1 MVKISF
7 DFYYSKVR
15 IGRKAY
21 SNVGQLTEYPP
32 PLSPPPLLPPIKRGQ
47 PMIAKVYWR
56 RTIYP
61 ISPSSTTTNRPK
73 RKTIYET
80 ITTAS
85 TNDDD
90 QQRQKNPD
98 KNTEKYIVVYV
109 RKNSNNNSIKTNNN
123 NNVMTMDEPFIA
135 SSDNIPQKINI
146 VKKHKNIND
155 DDNNGKKYRSKIPF
169 NELFQSDDEDIVDN
183 DGDGD
188 SWPSDPYDDDD
199 DNDIDDD
206 DDDDNENFYDKKS
219 KNRKKKDDDDNNDD
233 NDHHNNEITR
243 NNDDSDDNDYK
254 QNDKKYQ
261 RPISEWPVWNK
272 LHIPPPPSSSIV
284 PSLSVPES
292 NTKYIGNIPIKKTKP
307 IINFYHHQYESNLPE
322 YRLNDNHH
330 GNDND
335 NDDDDDL
342 DRKTSNK
349 RLKHGNNLIEK
360 SSSPS
365 NKKIHINNQHS
376 NVINPQQ
383 QQRRRQK
390 RKNPQQ
396 QNHHS
401 KSSQTKKFFKI
412 VNYNID
418 Q

>member
-1 MVKISF
+1 MDSEMNKKKSAISTPIS
-7 DFYYSKVR
+7 YGRIIYSDNNDGGGGNNEYHLERDIDHYFNDKDKRILFRHNKGGDSNVVGGDNGQDDDQDDDDDDDDLIKLIDNRKQVVNIIEIKRPPKNIRPPETIIYKGKRFRLFRPSNHLLQRARKSHILPAESIVEDDSHDHNYHHPHHHGHHGHRHHYQEIPINRSNRNKVR

-109 RKNSNNNSIKTNNN
+109 RKNSNNSIKTN

-146 VKKHKNIND
+146 VKKHKNID
-155 DDNNGKKYRSKIPF
+155 DNDNNGKKYRSKIPF

-206 DDDDNENFYDKKS
+206 DDG
-219 KNRKKKDDDDNNDD
+219 R
-233 NDHHNNEITR
+233 R
-243 NNDDSDDNDYK
+243 AML
-254 QNDKKYQ
+254 
-261 RPISEWPVWNK
+261 PIV
-272 LHIPPPPSSSIV
+272 SI
-284 PSLSVPES
+284 L
-292 NTKYIGNIPIKKTKP
+292 
-307 IINFYHHQYESNLPE
+307 LWW
-322 YRLNDNHH
+322 
-330 GNDND
+330 
-335 NDDDDDL
+335 
-342 DRKTSNK
+342 
-349 RLKHGNNLIEK
+349 
-360 SSSPS
+360 
-365 NKKIHINNQHS
+365 
-376 NVINPQQ
+376 
-383 QQRRRQK
+383 
-390 RKNPQQ
+390 KNPKQIRLRQ
-396 QNHHS
+396 
-401 KSSQTKKFFKI
+401 F
-412 VNYNID
+412 
-418 Q
+418 